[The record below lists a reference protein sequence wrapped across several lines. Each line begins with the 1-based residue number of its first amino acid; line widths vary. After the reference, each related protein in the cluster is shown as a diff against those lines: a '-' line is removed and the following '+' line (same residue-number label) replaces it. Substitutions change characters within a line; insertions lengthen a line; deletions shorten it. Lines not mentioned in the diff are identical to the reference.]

1 MNRLKVWVVGR
12 GIPSPHNKMLGSFEL
27 EQAQALE
34 KAGLDVVYIGI
45 SVRSA
50 QNLRNVGFST
60 NDDFSI
66 PAYSFN
72 FPIGRAFSQTITD
85 KIFNTAFSVISKK
98 IVKEHGMPDII
109 HIHYPAQRPYDCLRK
124 MQAQGVKIVATEH
137 WTKVQDMT
145 IGEIPRR
152 NLVTFVSECNSFIC
166 VSSALKKSVIELTG
180 TSRRIEVVPNLVN
193 SYFNIQTRKKD
204 SKFNYIVSGRLVEHK
219 QVDKVVKAFIETF
232 GKDENVSL
240 TIAGSGEQYSAIKS
254 MIEKESREKQIHLL
268 GSVSREKMAEIMG
281 SADALITYSRMET
294 FCVPVIE
301 AWMCGKPVIASGDIP
316 VMADNPDERL
326 GMTVD
331 CNDDI
336 SLKKALKLM
345 RSDYK
350 RYDADLIRFYA
361 INHFSENAISERL
374 MDVYRR
380 KADTEK
386 YHVHEE

>member
-193 SYFNIQTRKKD
+193 SVFITKPKKTD
-204 SKFNYIVSGRLVEHK
+204 NSFTYVVSGRLVEHK
-219 QVDKVVKAFIETF
+219 QVDKVVQAFIKVF
-232 GKDENVSL
+232 NKDEDVTL
-240 TIAGSGEQYSAIKS
+240 TIAGGGEQYTIIKGI
-254 MIEKESREKQIHLL
+254 IEKESREEQIHLL
-268 GSVSREKMAEIMG
+268 GPVSREKMANIMA
-281 SADALITYSRMET
+281 SSDALITYSRMET

-301 AWMCGKPVIASGDIP
+301 AWMCGKPVIASETIP
-316 VMADNPDERL
+316 VMIDNPDDRL
-326 GMTVD
+326 GLTVD
-331 CNDDI
+331 EY
-336 SLKKALKLM
+336 KTEALESALVKIIKM
-345 RSDYK
+345 RAD
-350 RYDADLIRFYA
+350 YDADYIKNYA
-361 INHFSENAISERL
+361 MHHFSEDSIASRL
-374 MDVYRR
+374 IEIYESIGV
-380 KADTEK
+380 
-386 YHVHEE
+386 

>member
-1 MNRLKVWVVGR
+1 VVGR

-193 SYFNIQTRKKD
+193 SVFITKPKKTD
-204 SKFNYIVSGRLVEHK
+204 NSFTYVVSGRLVEHK
-219 QVDKVVKAFIETF
+219 QVDKVVQAFIKVF
-232 GKDENVSL
+232 NKDEDVTL
-240 TIAGSGEQYSAIKS
+240 TIAGGGEQYTIIKGI
-254 MIEKESREKQIHLL
+254 IEKESREEQIHLL
-268 GSVSREKMAEIMG
+268 GPVSREKMANIMA
-281 SADALITYSRMET
+281 SSDALITYSRMET

-301 AWMCGKPVIASGDIP
+301 AWMCGKPVIASETIP
-316 VMADNPDERL
+316 VMIDNPDDRL
-326 GMTVD
+326 GLTVD
-331 CNDDI
+331 EY
-336 SLKKALKLM
+336 KTEALESALVKIIKM
-345 RSDYK
+345 RAD
-350 RYDADLIRFYA
+350 YDADYIKNYA
-361 INHFSENAISERL
+361 MHHFSEDSIASRL
-374 MDVYRR
+374 IEIYESIGV
-380 KADTEK
+380 
-386 YHVHEE
+386 